1 MAPVQVII
9 TRSIY
14 SPSWYCW
21 SKTNRATD
29 VLARVQTSPLPQKKS
44 GEETIFSEG
53 GGTSVH
59 RGRLY
64 TGFINTHGQ

>member
-44 GEETIFSEG
+44 EEETSSLLLPFFSEG
-53 GGTSVH
+53 G

-64 TGFINTHGQ
+64 TCY